1 MPWSHRYFITCSRI
15 APCMHVM
22 LNKSILSSV
31 RHKHQ
36 FCSENTV
43 WMSNTNFEESKDNRS
58 IIIWQVKPFETKLL
72 ANYIHCLRLRKS
84 WKSNT
89 TRSTKI
95 ETKELKQ
102 SLLYLL
108 YHSLF
113 RGDTFFLLRCTLA
126 RTVACSSLSLP
137 SLSWGLSWS
146 DSSVNMPADFCTWN
160 CCIILCAVRTV
171 FFPGRF
177 LMPEWPFW
185 RIAFDA
191 IGICKNKR
199 RIRCRNQQHW
209 ASWGIYLIAAS
220 RVLLA
225 SGLASENAQRRYEQM
240 RKILPINKIIRE

>member
-1 MPWSHRYFITCSRI
+1 
-15 APCMHVM
+15 M
-22 LNKSILSSV
+22 LNKSILSAWS
-31 RHKHQ
+31 HKHQ
-36 FCSENTV
+36 FCSENIV
-43 WMSNTNFEESKDNRS
+43 WMLNTNSEETKDNQS
-58 IIIWQVKPFETKLL
+58 IIIWQVKLFETKLL

-108 YHSLF
+108 YHSHCL
-113 RGDTFFLLRCTLA
+113 GEKHSSYSDATLA

-137 SLSWGLSWS
+137 SLSWGFSWS
-146 DSSVNMPADFCTWN
+146 DSCVNMPANFCTWN

-177 LMPEWPFW
+177 LMPEWLFW
-185 RIAFDA
+185 GIAFDA

-199 RIRCRNQQHW
+199 RIR
-209 ASWGIYLIAAS
+209 
-220 RVLLA
+220 
-225 SGLASENAQRRYEQM
+225 AQVQESTT
-240 RKILPINKIIRE
+240 LD